1 MSEINNNTENI
12 ISKIRSGKPGLDEA
26 IKILYYDE
34 VLRNKVNF
42 VIKKYGGQSSDFEEV
57 FSTTLMQFVKTVI
70 KNKDMVITSTLYS
83 YLCGIAKFV
92 WINKSKKENKT
103 HTENID
109 DQYDIRSDTT
119 PESLLL
125 DQTKI
130 ENLNDL
136 LGKLGKNCKEVLMF
150 WANGYSMKEIAN
162 MMGYKS
168 DNMAKKK
175 KYKCFKAL
183 LDYLEQ
189 NPEIKKTLR

>member
-1 MSEINNNTENI
+1 MLEITKNTDVI
-12 ISKIRSGKPGLDEA
+12 MSKIRSGKAGRDEA
-26 IKILYYDE
+26 IGILYYDE
-34 VLRNKVNF
+34 VLRHKVNF

-57 FSTTLMQFVKTVI
+57 FNTSLMQFVKTVI
-70 KNKDMVITSTLYS
+70 KNKDMVITSTLHS

-92 WINKSKKENKT
+92 WMNKSKKENKI

-109 DQYDIRSDTT
+109 DQYDIQADTT

-125 DQTKI
+125 DQSKI
-130 ENLNDL
+130 ENLNEL
-136 LGKLGKNCKEVLMF
+136 LEKLGKNCKEVLMH
-150 WANGYSMKEIAN
+150 WANGYSMKEIAD

-175 KYKCFKAL
+175 KYMCFKEL

-189 NPEIKKTLR
+189 HPEIKKTLR